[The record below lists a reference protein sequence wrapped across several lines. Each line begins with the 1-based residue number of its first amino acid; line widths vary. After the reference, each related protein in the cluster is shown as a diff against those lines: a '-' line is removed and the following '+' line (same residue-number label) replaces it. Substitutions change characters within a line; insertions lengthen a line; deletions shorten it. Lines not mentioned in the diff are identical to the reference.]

1 LKKVIKRCREFGK
14 GMQCELLLNRKE
26 MKDLR
31 KIFPKS
37 PANISTDTRNL
48 LFFKIKKLFGLL

>member
-1 LKKVIKRCREFGK
+1 LGK

-37 PANISTDTRNL
+37 PANISTDTR
-48 LFFKIKKLFGLL
+48 KKLDEQLFGTFNISLRVKF